1 MRRFLFGDFMIFYT
15 TYEGALKRQE
25 QHKFAYALLGE
36 VLKKHF
42 GITSYT
48 IEKNE
53 KGKPFLLEFPD
64 VHFNIS
70 HCDGLAV
77 CGISDREIGVDA
89 ELIRNYNGKVMKRI
103 FSEEE
108 QSLISVSE
116 NPDTDF
122 FRIWTLKESL
132 CKFTGDGIFS
142 GMSEYSFDLSQGEP
156 ICKKASDKIFTQKII
171 EKKWVV
177 SVCAH
182 NPENDFIF
190 INKKVFLI

>member
-1 MRRFLFGDFMIFYT
+1 MIFYT
-15 TYEGALKRQE
+15 TYEDAPKRSE
-25 QHKFAYALLGE
+25 QHKIAYALLE
-36 VLKKHF
+36 EILKKHF
-42 GITSYT
+42 DITDYT

-53 KGKPFLLEFPD
+53 KGKPFLVEFPD
-64 VHFNIS
+64 IHFNIS

-142 GMSEYSFDLSQGEP
+142 GLPTYSFDISQVEP
-156 ICKKASDKIFTQKII
+156 TCKKVSDKIFTQKII

-182 NPENDFIF
+182 DPENDFIF
-190 INKKVFLI
+190 INKNVFLI

>member
-1 MRRFLFGDFMIFYT
+1 MIFYT
-15 TYEGALKRQE
+15 TYDDALKRQE
-25 QHKFAYALLGE
+25 QHKIAYALLGE
-36 VLKKHF
+36 ILKKRF
-42 GITSYT
+42 GITDYT
-48 IEKNE
+48 IAKNE
-53 KGKPFLLEFPD
+53 KGKPFLEEFPD

-77 CGISDREIGVDA
+77 CGISDKEIGVDA

-103 FSEEE
+103 FSAEE
-108 QSLISVSE
+108 QSLIAVSE

-122 FRIWTLKESL
+122 FKIWTLKESL

-142 GMSEYSFDLSQGEP
+142 GLPTYSFDLSHEKP
-156 ICKKASDKIFTQKII
+156 TCEKAADKIFTQKII

-182 NPENDFIF
+182 DPENDFVF
-190 INKKVFLI
+190 ISKNVFLI

>member
-1 MRRFLFGDFMIFYT
+1 MIFYT
-15 TYEGALKRQE
+15 IFEETLKRPE
-25 QHKFAYALLGE
+25 QHKIAYALLSE
-36 VLKKHF
+36 ALEKHF
-42 GITSYT
+42 GITGFT

-53 KGKPFLLEFPD
+53 KGKPFLAEYPD

-77 CGISDREIGVDA
+77 CGISSGEIGVDA
-89 ELIRNYNGKVMKRI
+89 ELIRGFSQKVMTRI

-108 QSLISVSE
+108 QSLISSSE

-142 GMSEYSFDLSQGEP
+142 GLSEYSFDISRDEP
-156 ICKKASDKIFTQKII
+156 VCPKAADKIFTQKII

-182 NPENDFIF
+182 DRENEFLF
-190 INKKVFLI
+190 INKNVFLI

>member
-1 MRRFLFGDFMIFYT
+1 MIFYT
-15 TYEGALKRQE
+15 TYEDAPKRSE
-25 QHKFAYALLGE
+25 QHKIAYALLE
-36 VLKKHF
+36 EILKKHF
-42 GITSYT
+42 DITDYT

-53 KGKPFLLEFPD
+53 KGKPFLVEFPD
-64 VHFNIS
+64 IHFNIS

-89 ELIRNYNGKVMKRI
+89 ELIRNYNGKAMKRI
-103 FSEEE
+103 FSAEE
-108 QSLISVSE
+108 QSLIAASE

-132 CKFTGDGIFS
+132 CKFTGEGIFS
-142 GMSEYSFDLSQGEP
+142 GLPTYSFDLSQVEP
-156 ICKKASDKIFTQKII
+156 TCKKAADKIFTQKII

-182 NPENDFIF
+182 DPENDFIF
-190 INKKVFLI
+190 INKNVFLI